1 DFNQN
6 SPLKIGYFGRIGT
19 ANKNTIDILIEVFDK
34 NNSFPQLNFDIYSME
49 HSHTGRNTFYK
60 PFLSQAEMK
69 LVIREYDFLIL
80 PISFLSDEVIFAKY
94 SMPTKLS
101 DYMASGVP
109 IIMIAPD
116 GIAISNF
123 FKHNNCGFIIDSI
136 DKDYIEKSLSNI
148 FATKKDSTINIINIA
163 NEICYNNFS
172 NHIVLDKFN
181 KLF

>member
-1 DFNQN
+1 
-6 SPLKIGYFGRIGT
+6 
-19 ANKNTIDILIEVFDK
+19 
-34 NNSFPQLNFDIYSME
+34 
-49 HSHTGRNTFYK
+49 
-60 PFLSQAEMK
+60 MK

-80 PISFLSDEVIFAKY
+80 PISFLSDEALFAKY

-123 FKHNNCGFIIDSI
+123 FKENNCGFIINFN
-136 DKDYIEKSLSNI
+136 DKALIEKELIKI
-148 FATKKDSTINIINIA
+148 FESDKIAIMSIVNRA
-163 NEICYNNFS
+163 NEICYYNFD